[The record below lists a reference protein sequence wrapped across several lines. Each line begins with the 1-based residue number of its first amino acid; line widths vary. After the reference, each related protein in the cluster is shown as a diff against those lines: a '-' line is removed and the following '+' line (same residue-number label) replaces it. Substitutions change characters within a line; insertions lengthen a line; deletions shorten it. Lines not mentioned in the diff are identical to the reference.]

1 MSSRSHDRFMKPRV
15 IAIIQGRM
23 SSSRLPGKILADIA
37 GQPMLQRVFIRT
49 SRAVTVTQTIFA
61 TTTDPS
67 DDRVAEYCDFSGIPF
82 TRGSLYDVLDRYYQ
96 AAAQVQANVVVR
108 VTADCPVIDPD
119 LIDDAVNAIW
129 GRFEGMP
136 DPVEELDRPLLSDE
150 LAFAADFVCNRLPPP
165 FDRTYP
171 IGLDVEVCTF
181 AALQKAWKHS
191 TETFHREHV
200 MPYLYEGVA
209 LSPVNRRLALGVSPR
224 GFRIAMLNHT
234 TDFGDYRWTVDTP
247 EDLEFMRQV
256 YKHFDGRDDF
266 SWKEVLDLVHREPQ
280 LMQIN
285 ANIQHKT
292 LKDTDTRAANS

>member
-1 MSSRSHDRFMKPRV
+1 MRFGAGVRLTTIMKPRV

-49 SRAVTVTQTIFA
+49 SRATTITETIFA

-67 DDRVAEYCDFSGIPF
+67 DDPVAEYCDFSGIPF

-96 AAAQVQANVVVR
+96 TAKQANADVVVR
-108 VTADCPVIDPD
+108 VTADCPVIDPE
-119 LIDDAVNAIW
+119 LIDKVVNTLVETGDW
-129 GRFEGMP
+129 RF
-136 DPVEELDRPLLSDE
+136 
-150 LAFAADFVCNRLPPP
+150 DFVCNRLPPP
-165 FDRTYP
+165 FHRSYP

-181 AALQKAWKHS
+181 DVLEKAWK
-191 TETFHREHV
+191 EAKEPQHREHA
-200 MPYLYEGVA
+200 MPYIYEGVK
-209 LSPVNRRLALGVSPR
+209 LVTDNRSLQTGVSLR
-224 GFRIAMLNHT
+224 GFRIALLHHT

-256 YKHFDGRDDF
+256 YNRFHGRDDF
-266 SWKEVLDLVHREPQ
+266 TWKEVLELVHNEPQ

-285 ANIQHKT
+285 ARVQHKT
-292 LKDTDTRAANS
+292 LKDLDTRATGD

>member
-1 MSSRSHDRFMKPRV
+1 MQPRV

-23 SSSRLPGKILADIA
+23 SSSRLPGKILAEIA

-49 SRAVTVTQTIFA
+49 SRAATVTETIFA

-67 DDRVAEYCDFSGIPF
+67 DDPVAEYCELSGIPF

-96 AAAQVQANVVVR
+96 AASRIVADVIVR
-108 VTADCPVIDPD
+108 ITADCPVIDPA

-136 DPVEELDRPLLSDE
+136 DPFEGRNRPVIPDE
-150 LAFAADFVCNRLPPP
+150 LLFSADFVCNRLPPP
-165 FDRTYP
+165 WQRTYP

-181 AALQKAWKHS
+181 EALKKAWKDAK
-191 TETFHREHV
+191 EPQQREHA
-200 MPYLYEGVA
+200 MPYFYEGVA
-209 LSPVNRRLALGVSPR
+209 LDRINRRLEYGISPR
-224 GFRIAMLNHT
+224 GYRVALLHHT

-256 YKHFDGRDDF
+256 YKRFDGRDDF
-266 SWKEVLDLVHREPQ
+266 SWKEVLDLVHNEPQ

-285 ANIQHKT
+285 ASVQHKT
-292 LKDTDTRAANS
+292 LKDIDDRALKRGNV